1 MLQSLASIYG
11 PLGIAIPIKLIEKSM
26 FSENCEDQLKWD
38 SELSERLREKWLR
51 WVKSLTKKVTVPR
64 SIPDREDAVRKIEL
78 HVFEMQVSRE

>member
-1 MLQSLASIYG
+1 
-11 PLGIAIPIKLIEKSM
+11 M